1 MSLPDQ
7 VRKLEHEVVDRLKAL
22 EPLIFE
28 YDQLR
33 KVAERLGVKYTRTPA
48 DAAEAAGEGE
58 PATRQ
63 GTRRPGRARAAAKG
77 AAKPRAKRSTTAR
90 RSTAATAT
98 GGSTRAPGSR
108 AKRSGTRAARTDG
121 RAGTGQRREQVLAVV
136 GEHPGITVREIGE
149 RLGVDATG
157 LYRVVKQLTD
167 QGRLRKDG
175 PRLHPA
181 EPSAATAPALESGAS
196 APAAGASDGQPTESP
211 AKDPEPVTPPHA

>member
-1 MSLPDQ
+1 MSLLDQ

-33 KVAERLGVKYTRTPA
+33 KVAERLGVKYTPT
-48 DAAEAAGEGE
+48 AAEAAGEGE
-58 PATRQ
+58 PATPQ

-77 AAKPRAKRSTTAR
+77 TAKPRAKRSTTAR

-98 GGSTRAPGSR
+98 GGTARAAGSR
-108 AKRSGTRAARTDG
+108 AKRSAARTGAGAGPG
-121 RAGTGQRREQVLAVV
+121 RRREQVLAVV

-167 QGRLRKDG
+167 EGRLRKDG

-211 AKDPEPVTPPHA
+211 ATNPEPITPPDA

>member
-1 MSLPDQ
+1 MSLLDQ

-33 KVAERLGVKYTRTPA
+33 EV
-48 DAAEAAGEGE
+48 
-58 PATRQ
+58 
-63 GTRRPGRARAAAKG
+63 
-77 AAKPRAKRSTTAR
+77 
-90 RSTAATAT
+90 
-98 GGSTRAPGSR
+98 
-108 AKRSGTRAARTDG
+108 
-121 RAGTGQRREQVLAVV
+121 
-136 GEHPGITVREIGE
+136 GE

-167 QGRLRKDG
+167 EGRVRKDG

-181 EPSAATAPALESGAS
+181 EPSAATASALESGAN

-211 AKDPEPVTPPHA
+211 ATDPEPVTPPRA